1 MSEYMQTT
9 PISWVVLRK
18 KYTHRQKIINLMQ
31 FFFSRKLVTDFHKPF
46 ENVHSINLN
55 VESQMGVTFE

>member
-1 MSEYMQTT
+1 M
-9 PISWVVLRK
+9 P
-18 KYTHRQKIINLMQ
+18 

>member
-1 MSEYMQTT
+1 MQTM

-18 KYTHRQKIINLMQ
+18 KYTHRQKNNKPDAI

-55 VESQMGVTFE
+55 AESQMGVTFE